1 MLKLSSLISKNDQ
14 QQQALEQDNSL
25 MEAEFTQKL
34 KVRPRPTC
42 VCECA
47 CVSVRMRECAHACV
61 HAFVCV
67 GVSV

>member
-42 VCECA
+42 VCVCA
-47 CVSVRMRECAHACV
+47 CVSVRMRECAHA
-61 HAFVCV
+61 
-67 GVSV
+67 